1 MAGVPRRLF
10 LLSDLEDLTDPML
23 VDLLGL
29 KSLWDLEGLTD
40 SMLVELVLGLKSVIH
55 LGLLLE
61 WLMAGKLA
69 GMWADKQSKTNEEN
83 DSIIR
88 WFFHVSI
95 LYLQMSTVQWG
106 LSLDLL
112 SVYSKEKRWELC
124 SAVDLVYETAI
135 QML

>member
-1 MAGVPRRLF
+1 
-10 LLSDLEDLTDPML
+10 ML
-23 VDLLGL
+23 VELLLGL
-29 KSLWDLEGLTD
+29 KSVLYLEIL
-40 SMLVELVLGLKSVIH
+40 LVELFLGLKSVLH
-55 LGLLLE
+55 LGILLE

-69 GMWADKQSKTNEEN
+69 GMWADKKSKTNEEN
-83 DSIIR
+83 DSII

-95 LYLQMSTVQWG
+95 LYLQMSMVQVLWG